1 MKLGYKVRSTAEV
14 LPHLIKTITNF
25 LKADPTQQAMHS
37 VSTRFTR
44 KIPNII
50 TKQQNRTKE
59 LVQNQFDIKDLS
71 VSKIGTKKLFYKP
84 LHLEI
89 NYHILHIVY
98 LFAPQQLYFP
108 TQLPLQNIS
117 KAFQS

>member
-1 MKLGYKVRSTAEV
+1 
-14 LPHLIKTITNF
+14 
-25 LKADPTQQAMHS
+25 MHS
-37 VSTRFTR
+37 ISTRFTR
-44 KIPNII
+44 RIPNIMD
-50 TKQQNRTKE
+50 KQQNRTKK
-59 LVQNQFDIKDLS
+59 LIQNHSDIKDS
-71 VSKIGTKKLFYKP
+71 SISKIGTKKLFYKP

-108 TQLPLQNIS
+108 VQLPLQNIS

>member
-1 MKLGYKVRSTAEV
+1 M
-14 LPHLIKTITNF
+14 
-25 LKADPTQQAMHS
+25 D
-37 VSTRFTR
+37 
-44 KIPNII
+44 
-50 TKQQNRTKE
+50 KQQKQTKK
-59 LVQNQFDIKDLS
+59 LIQNHSDIKDS
-71 VSKIGTKKLFYKP
+71 SISKIGTKKLFYKP

-108 TQLPLQNIS
+108 VQLPLQNIS

>member
-1 MKLGYKVRSTAEV
+1 
-14 LPHLIKTITNF
+14 
-25 LKADPTQQAMHS
+25 MHS
-37 VSTRFTR
+37 ISTRFTR
-44 KIPNII
+44 RIPNIMD
-50 TKQQNRTKE
+50 KQQNRTKK
-59 LVQNQFDIKDLS
+59 LMQNHSDIKDS
-71 VSKIGTKKLFYKP
+71 SISKIGTKKLFYKP

-108 TQLPLQNIS
+108 VQLPLQNIS